1 MSIWLVC
8 HARSMSDPLQSL
20 RDALALTT
28 NAMHDRETGSPW
40 TETLLLAREL
50 EATGR
55 VDEVLLAQS
64 HLTLSLLD
72 YIAQLTIGADAEGIT
87 LSGIPGGTSPGNLL
101 KEFGRQLLEA
111 EPG

>member
-1 MSIWLVC
+1 M
-8 HARSMSDPLQSL
+8 
-20 RDALALTT
+20 
-28 NAMHDRETGSPW
+28 
-40 TETLLLAREL
+40 
-50 EATGR
+50 
-55 VDEVLLAQS
+55 AQS